1 MVEKA
6 YKLCNIA
13 CHLIFLIIKI
23 FVIVDVGQIGI
34 ITYYLFK
41 FLLVLLIFFS
51 INLLNFVKTRILHYR
66 NKKVGGLFCVFT
78 ANYF

>member
-34 ITYYLFK
+34 ITYYSVQIPSCSVDIFQYK
-41 FLLVLLIFFS
+41 LIE
-51 INLLNFVKTRILHYR
+51 
-66 NKKVGGLFCVFT
+66 FC
-78 ANYF
+78 